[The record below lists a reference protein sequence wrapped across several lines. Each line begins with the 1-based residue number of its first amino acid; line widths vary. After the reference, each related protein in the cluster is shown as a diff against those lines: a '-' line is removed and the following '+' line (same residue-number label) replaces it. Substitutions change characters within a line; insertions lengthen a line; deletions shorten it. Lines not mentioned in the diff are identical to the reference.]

1 MNTKDLI
8 ELKKQRIQEELRK
21 LVPPG
26 FHLFPPPKMRGDSY
40 DKLDKFLG
48 RDAEFLMQVGY
59 LNPTNKGY
67 DIALQHLRFF
77 GGKLKDYKE
86 FENTGSFYNDPEL
99 NKNLRECCDYI
110 LRFYELAE
118 ITIKRINDEED
129 VRLKL
134 IQKERDKQ
142 QKDLEQSQE
151 KKKKASGFV
160 AGATKFRPGETASI
174 KSAKVSGIIPK
185 TKAIPQELA
194 EKISKPVDATIEET
208 VAAPKKV
215 VSTLGRL
222 TLDLVQIND
231 NLDSVRKVIVED
243 YKNTKEFNKKE
254 VDEYRKRVAN
264 RGRRI
269 GRKELGSDKTSLK
282 DLVKK
287 YVGGFFTGTGGAIRA
302 LALFNMLE
310 AFANGNP
317 MKAIGPLLGI
327 GATYLPAIGQA
338 VGGII
343 AAKVLGGIFKGGRG
357 ATQGVRAGAEVAGK
371 GAKFLPA
378 LGRRGLAGLGIGA
391 GIFAASKFLGSG
403 NEPDAQQQRLEDLT
417 QEQKGLVNPQNLVPI
432 PEDDLQR
439 FENLNKKF
447 EKALDLLMGKQK
459 DQGKGTPTGAGNA
472 PPAPILPPQDN
483 PTQLNSGQY
492 KDIINQ
498 ASQISGIPAS
508 QIAAMGKIE
517 STFDPNAKSES
528 GALGIMQMMPDTF
541 AEQYKKYGKQYNLKN
556 DIKDP
561 QTNII
566 LGSLYMKDLLNGP
579 AKGNVEQ
586 MVKMYN
592 AGPAGNLSASQPM
605 EHWKKFKSA
614 LKDFKNLESGLS
626 GMNLVPSAP
635 VLPPPTQ
642 TPRQYQ
648 NVTLAPSSPSPVIV
662 PFATPQKQESSPMSM
677 SDQGNVIIDPVSTSY
692 SDNFLTL
699 YSRLIYQIV

>member
-8 ELKKQRIQEELRK
+8 ELKKQRIQEELQK

-48 RDAEFLMQVGY
+48 KDTEFLMQVGY
-59 LNPTNKGY
+59 LTPTNKGY
-67 DIALQHLRFF
+67 DTALQHLRFF

-86 FENTGSFYNDPEL
+86 FENTGPFYNNPEL

-160 AGATKFRPGETASI
+160 AGATKFRPGKVASI
-174 KSAKVSGIIPK
+174 KTAKISSIIPK
-185 TKAIPQELA
+185 TRAIPEGLA
-194 EKISKPVDATIEET
+194 DKISKTSEDISEEPIA
-208 VAAPKKV
+208 VPKKIA
-215 VSTLGRL
+215 STFGRL
-222 TLDLVQIND
+222 TLDLVQITD
-231 NLDSVRKVIVED
+231 NLDKVREVIVED
-243 YKNTKEFNKKE
+243 YKNTKQINKKE
-254 VDEYRKRVAN
+254 VEEYRKRVSN
-264 RGRRI
+264 RSRRI
-269 GRKELGSDKTSLK
+269 GKRELGDDKTSLK
-282 DLVKK
+282 DLIKK

-343 AAKVLGGIFKGGRG
+343 AAKVLGGIFKGGKGVSQG
-357 ATQGVRAGAEVAGK
+357 ARVGTEVAGK
-371 GAKFLPA
+371 GAKFVPGLA
-378 LGRRGLAGLGIGA
+378 KKGLAGLGIGA
-391 GIFAASKFLGSG
+391 GLFAASKILGPQD
-403 NEPDAQQQRLEDLT
+403 NTDAQQQRLEDLT
-417 QEQKGLVNPQNLVPI
+417 QEQKGITDSQNITPI
-432 PEDDLQR
+432 PENDLQR
-439 FENLNKKF
+439 FQNLNKKF
-447 EKALDLLMGKQK
+447 EKALDFLLNKQK
-459 DQGKGTPTGAGNA
+459 NQTNAPSGGGTP
-472 PPAPILPPQDN
+472 PPPPILPPPSN
-483 PTQLNSGQY
+483 PTQLNSGKY

-498 ASQISGIPAS
+498 ASQISGLPAS

-517 STFDPNAKSES
+517 STFDPNAISGS
-528 GALGIMQMMPDTF
+528 GAMGIMQMMPGTF
-541 AEQYKKYGKQYNLKN
+541 DEQYKKYGKKYNLKD

-561 QTNII
+561 QSNIV
-566 LGSLYMKDLLNGP
+566 LGSLYMRDLLNGP
-579 AKGNVEQ
+579 AKGSIEN

-592 AGPAGNLSASQPM
+592 AGSAGDLSKP
-605 EHWKKFKSA
+605 ETTNHWKKFKNA
-614 LKDFKNLESGLS
+614 LKDFANLESGLN
-626 GMNLVPSAP
+626 GMKIS
-635 VLPPPTQ
+635 PTK
-642 TPRQYQ
+642 QYP
-648 NVTLAPSSPSPVIV
+648 NVTHAPSSSSPVVV
-662 PFATPQKQESSPMSM
+662 PFVSPQNQESSPMSM
-677 SDQGNVIIDPVSTSY
+677 GDQGNAIINHVSTSY